1 MRRGALGTVIGTVV
15 GVLLLVFG
23 ALVGVTGC
31 GLAGPHS
38 TQVNSYGFSG
48 SVAAL
53 DLDSRAGEV
62 EVRAGSASVRVTE
75 TVHYRNSK
83 PQLSHDL
90 QGGTLVLR
98 NQGCGFCSVDYVVE
112 LPANATVKVH
122 TDAGAIRLTGL
133 TGDVTADTTAG
144 EIDGTGLGSAHTS
157 VTSHAGAIKLR
168 YQSDPSTVDAKTSAG
183 AIEVHLPGT
192 DSYAVDA
199 STKAGSTTIGV
210 PTDPAATRKITV
222 HTSAGAITIGH

>member
-1 MRRGALGTVIGTVV
+1 
-15 GVLLLVFG
+15 
-23 ALVGVTGC
+23 
-31 GLAGPHS
+31 
-38 TQVNSYGFSG
+38 
-48 SVAAL
+48 VAVL

-62 EVRAGSASVRVTE
+62 EVRAGGGSVSVTE
-75 TVHYRNSK
+75 TVHYRKSK

-90 QGGTLVLR
+90 QSGTLTLR
-98 NQGCGFCSVDYVVE
+98 NQGCGYCSVDYLVE

-133 TGDVTADTTAG
+133 TGDVTVDTTAG
-144 EIDGTGLGSAHTS
+144 EIDGTGLGSAHAS
-157 VTSHAGAIKLR
+157 VTTHAGAINLR

-183 AIEVHLPGT
+183 AVNIHIPGT
-192 DSYAVDA
+192 DTYAVDA

-210 PTDPAATRKITV
+210 PTDPAATRKITA